1 MGDAMVKKNKR
12 SNKVKIGLYIA
23 AVLVIAG
30 VVFVGL
36 FFVNKPKDEQVEKVN
51 YKEVRAGIQEFINGR
66 EETEKFLDL
75 KIKSAKLSEE
85 EQKIVDKFEKV
96 VPDDNKMQAVLQKVK
111 DVNANKDRA
120 IEEAVNKVALSY
132 VNLHKLYLVEKDMS
146 VMYDGELS
154 DKDLEAL
161 SKSDHKYLVNMA
173 KVINDYR
180 GKVKKLSAKDK
191 DFEKSYKSLLEE
203 GESLNKKYATVKF
216 EDIIGVKKEDVL
228 AYYDRI
234 DELNRTL
241 LGQE

>member
-36 FFVNKPKDEQVEKVN
+36 FFANKSKDEQVEKVN
-51 YKEVRAGIQEFINGR
+51 YKEVQAEVQEFMNGR

-75 KIKSAKLSEE
+75 KIKSVKLSEE
-85 EQKIVDKFEKV
+85 EQKIVDKFEEV
-96 VPDDNKMQAVLQKVK
+96 VPDDSKMQAVLQKVK

-132 VNLHKLYLVEKDMS
+132 INLRKLYLVEKDMS

-161 SKSDHKYLVNMA
+161 SESDYEYLVNMA

-180 GKVKKLSAKDK
+180 GKVKKLSVKDK
-191 DFEKSYKSLLEE
+191 DFEKNYKSLLEE
-203 GESLNKKYATVKF
+203 GESLNKKYAIVKY

-234 DELNRTL
+234 DE
-241 LGQE
+241 

>member
-1 MGDAMVKKNKR
+1 M
-12 SNKVKIGLYIA
+12 
-23 AVLVIAG
+23 
-30 VVFVGL
+30 
-36 FFVNKPKDEQVEKVN
+36 
-51 YKEVRAGIQEFINGR
+51 
-66 EETEKFLDL
+66 
-75 KIKSAKLSEE
+75 
-85 EQKIVDKFEKV
+85 
-96 VPDDNKMQAVLQKVK
+96 QKVK

-132 VNLHKLYLVEKDMS
+132 INLRKLYLVEKDMS

-154 DKDLEAL
+154 DKDLETL
-161 SKSDHKYLVNMA
+161 SKSDYEYLVNMA

-180 GKVKKLSAKDK
+180 GKVKKLSVKDK
-191 DFEKSYKSLLEE
+191 DFEKNYKSLLEE
-203 GESLNKKYATVKF
+203 GESLNKKYAAVKY

>member
-36 FFVNKPKDEQVEKVN
+36 FFANKSKDEQVEKVN
-51 YKEVRAGIQEFINGR
+51 YKEVQAEVQEFMNGR

-75 KIKSAKLSEE
+75 KIKSVKLSEE
-85 EQKIVDKFEKV
+85 ERKIVDKFEEV

-132 VNLHKLYLVEKDMS
+132 INLRKLYLVEKDMS

-154 DKDLEAL
+154 DKDLETL
-161 SKSDHKYLVNMA
+161 SKSDYEYLVNMA

-180 GKVKKLSAKDK
+180 GKVKKLSVKDK
-191 DFEKSYKSLLEE
+191 DFEKNYKSLLEE
-203 GESLNKKYATVKF
+203 GESLNKKYAAVKY

>member
-1 MGDAMVKKNKR
+1 M
-12 SNKVKIGLYIA
+12 
-23 AVLVIAG
+23 G

-36 FFVNKPKDEQVEKVN
+36 FFANKSKDEQVEKVN
-51 YKEVRAGIQEFINGR
+51 YKEVQAEVQEFMNGR

-75 KIKSAKLSEE
+75 KIKSVKLSEE
-85 EQKIVDKFEKV
+85 EQKIVDKFEEV
-96 VPDDNKMQAVLQKVK
+96 VPDDSKMQAVLQKVK

-132 VNLHKLYLVEKDMS
+132 INLRKLYLVEKDMS

-161 SKSDHKYLVNMA
+161 SESDYEYLVNMA

-180 GKVKKLSAKDK
+180 GKVKKLSVKDK
-191 DFEKSYKSLLEE
+191 DFEKNYKSLLEE
-203 GESLNKKYATVKF
+203 GESLNKKYAIVKY

>member
-36 FFVNKPKDEQVEKVN
+36 FFANKSKDEQVEKVN
-51 YKEVRAGIQEFINGR
+51 YKEVQAEVQEFMNGR

-75 KIKSAKLSEE
+75 KIKSVKLSEE
-85 EQKIVDKFEKV
+85 EQKIVDKFEEV
-96 VPDDNKMQAVLQKVK
+96 VPDDSKMQAVLQKVK

-132 VNLHKLYLVEKDMS
+132 INLRKLYLVEKDMS

-161 SKSDHKYLVNMA
+161 SESDYEYLVNMA

-180 GKVKKLSAKDK
+180 GKVKKLSVKDK
-191 DFEKSYKSLLEE
+191 DFEKNYKSLLEE
-203 GESLNKKYATVKF
+203 GESLNKKYAIVKY